1 LKSPETIKKIIDA
14 LHKLYHSEGS
24 YPKRNDLIDLLIA
37 AKLTQNTTDKSAY
50 VAFNNLKKK
59 YKSWDEVLDIPVKEL
74 ADEIR
79 VCGLANIKAKE
90 IQNMLQQ
97 LKEKYGNFDLSF
109 LHKMKPEQ
117 VYEELLPYRGFGV
130 KIISCLLTF
139 GLGRPTF
146 VVDRHVHRV
155 MNRIGIAK
163 ANTPDKTFEQANK
176 VIPDK
181 YKVSFHADI
190 IKFGR
195 NICRSQNPLCGICP
209 VYRYCEFELKKFFK
223 EKTFNVPEAE
233 NNFIIFEHI

>member
-1 LKSPETIKKIIDA
+1 LKSKETLLKIIDA
-14 LHKLYHSEGS
+14 LHKLYGS
-24 YPKRNDLIDLLIA
+24 QGNYPKRDDLIDLLVA

-50 VAFNNLKKK
+50 VAFENLKKK
-59 YKSWDEVLDIPVKEL
+59 YKTWDEVLEIPVKEL

-79 VCGLANIKAKE
+79 VSGLANIKAKE
-90 IQNMLQQ
+90 IQSMLRQV
-97 LKEKYGNFDLSF
+97 KEKYGNFDLIF

-117 VYEELLPYRGFGV
+117 VYAELMPYKGFGV

-139 GLGRPTF
+139 GLSRPTF

-155 MNRIGIAK
+155 LNRLGITK

-176 VIPDK
+176 IVPDK

-195 NICRSQNPLCGICP
+195 NICRAQNPLCGICP

-223 EKTFNVPEAE
+223 EKTFNVPESE

>member
-1 LKSPETIKKIIDA
+1 MKSKETLLKIIDA
-14 LHKLYHSEGS
+14 LHKLYGSQGS
-24 YPKRNDLIDLLIA
+24 YPKRDDLLDLLIA

-50 VAFNNLKKK
+50 IAFENLKKK
-59 YKSWDEVLDIPVKEL
+59 YQNWNEALEASHKEL

-79 VCGLANIKAKE
+79 VCGLANTKAKE
-90 IQNMLQQ
+90 IQEMLRQM
-97 LKEKYGNFDLSF
+97 KEKYGNFNLSF
-109 LHKMKPEQ
+109 LHKMKDDEI
-117 VYEELLPYRGFGV
+117 YRELLQYRGFGV

-139 GLGRPTF
+139 GLNRPSF

-155 MNRIGIAK
+155 LNRIGITK

-176 VIPDK
+176 IIPDK
-181 YKVSFHADI
+181 YKVSFHADV

-195 NICRSQNPLCGICP
+195 NICRAQNPLCGICP

-223 EKTFNVPEAE
+223 EKTFNVPGTE